1 MKKPSTPLRIL
12 RTAAVAYALFWAVS
26 LAVGRASKVQI

>member
-1 MKKPSTPLRIL
+1 MKRSPLRIL

-26 LAVGRASKVQI
+26 FSVGRASKLQV